1 MNAGNFSPR
10 QQSIPILDE
19 KGKYG
24 LANRAKIKLNI
35 RGNFADLAISRG
47 ETGKPVASQVSHSVS
62 SKSPLE
68 MSRSQARR
76 AGRTCIELMSGT
88 PHI

>member
-19 KGKYG
+19 KGKYS
-24 LANRAKIKLNI
+24 LANRAEIKLNI

-62 SKSPLE
+62 SE
-68 MSRSQARR
+68 SRARR
-76 AGRTCIELMSGT
+76 AVRTCIELMSGA